1 MLCIMFPFLLAT
13 ILLLDGGTRIE
24 GEIVERANGR
34 VVVRTS
40 AGLLYSVPES
50 SIRSESESAHST
62 EEKGKAAVRVA
73 PARRLPESK
82 IRVSDEEKNRLL
94 TELSK
99 NHSGK
104 TAPKQSWE
112 IPKPQPA
119 EAEIEVTERSDESY
133 WREESRKRDEAVRRA
148 TEQYEL
154 LTRREREIEDT
165 VRMMLA
171 SGVNPDHMGYQ
182 VMALTDTRTMRE
194 QARLAIESAK
204 RHRDALHED
213 ARREGILPGWLR

>member
-1 MLCIMFPFLLAT
+1 MFTFLLAT
-13 ILLLDGGTRIE
+13 VLLLDGGTRIE

-34 VVVRTS
+34 VIVRTTT
-40 AGLLYSVPES
+40 GVLYSVPES
-50 SIRSESESAHST
+50 SIRSEFESRPPSAT
-62 EEKGKAAVRVA
+62 TTTKAAVRVV
-73 PARRLPESK
+73 PPRRLPESK
-82 IRVSDEEKNRLL
+82 IKVSDEEKNRLL
-94 TELSK
+94 AELSK

-104 TAPKQSWE
+104 EAPKQSWE
-112 IPKPQPA
+112 IPKPEPA

-182 VMALTDTRTMRE
+182 MMALADTRTMRA